1 MEYLRT
7 NDLVP
12 AMLALPFLRSLDV
25 YYPNVSDWYLNTVVP
40 GIVAG
45 TDTLLVARDAGQLVG
60 IALGKKTPEET
71 KMRCVRVAPA
81 WQNQGVG
88 LKLIERLFEELEDER
103 PHCTVAEELL
113 HTYSRAF
120 INRYGFE
127 LSAVDKGRY
136 RRGVLEYS
144 FN

>member
-1 MEYLRT
+1 MEYHST
-7 NDLVP
+7 QNLVP

-25 YYPNVSDWYLNTVVP
+25 YYPKVSDWYLNTHVTRTV
-40 GIVAG
+40 GG
-45 TDTLLVARDAGQLVG
+45 TPTPLVARDAGQLVG

-71 KMRCVRVAPA
+71 KMRCVRVAPG

-88 LKLIERLFEELEDER
+88 LKLIERLFEELEDES
-103 PHCTVAEELL
+103 PHCTVAEELM

-136 RRGVLEYS
+136 RRGILEYS